1 MMLDLRL
8 DATSP
13 PSTGAQRPPTRL
25 SHFKEMIAAWRRR
38 RRENQEL
45 LLLDER
51 DLRDIRLSRSEAL
64 AMARRSLWR

>member
-13 PSTGAQRPPTRL
+13 PSTGAQRPPTRR

-38 RRENQEL
+38 RRETRDL
-45 LLLDER
+45 LSLSER
-51 DLRDIRLSRSEAL
+51 ELRDIRLSRSEAL
-64 AMARRSLWR
+64 ALARKPLWR